1 MGLRHHLPRSTYI
14 SRRDFVRWCG
24 LPLAGMTTGA
34 PAALLRAFPAKE
46 PFGGCAE
53 PVGAEYR
60 LTPHY
65 RAQSPFDEVIR
76 QTEPGHDAY
85 MSELYAEEVGAVL
98 ARWSVALQQNPRD
111 VGPIVATLS
120 PGLMATP
127 LQPRAEV
134 RLRNDP
140 SLQVWRGRFAAELTL
155 RREGQ
160 DGRPRDRGDS

>member
-76 QTEPGHDAY
+76 QTEPGHDAICQSC
-85 MSELYAEEVGAVL
+85 MRRRSAPFWRDGAWL
-98 ARWSVALQQNPRD
+98 CNRIHAMLDRLWRPFRPDSWRLLCNH
-111 VGPIVATLS
+111 
-120 PGLMATP
+120 GLRCACAMTP
-127 LQPRAEV
+127 ACRCGGGV
-134 RLRNDP
+134 
-140 SLQVWRGRFAAELTL
+140 S
-155 RREGQ
+155 
-160 DGRPRDRGDS
+160 